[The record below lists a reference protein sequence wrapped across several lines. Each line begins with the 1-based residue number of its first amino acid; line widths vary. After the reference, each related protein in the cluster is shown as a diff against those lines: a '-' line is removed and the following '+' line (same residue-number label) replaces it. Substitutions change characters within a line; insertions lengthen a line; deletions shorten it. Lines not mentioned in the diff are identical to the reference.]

1 MEVMPS
7 GTNRRLITLAAF
19 ASTFLVSLDTAV
31 MATAMPTV
39 VTQLGGIAS
48 YAWVFSAY
56 LLASTVTV
64 PVYGKLADLFGRKS
78 VFLVSTLLFLVGS
91 MLCGLSQDMTQLI
104 VFRVVQGVGAG
115 GIQPSTQTILGDIYT
130 LPERAKIAGI
140 FSAIWGISGLMG
152 PAIGGLLTEHFTWR
166 AVFYVNGPIC
176 VLAMGLIWSFL
187 HERLERRKAR
197 VNIDYPGAILLSIG
211 VTALLF
217 GLQGDLTLGTVVVP
231 AMALYVTTVVALAG
245 FILQERRHPEPLVPL
260 TIFTNRV
267 IVACTLAATAGG
279 AAWYGMLAF
288 VPPYLQSVQGA
299 TPLVAGLI
307 LGITDIG
314 WTIASTTMGR
324 TVMRIGLRPPAVLGG
339 LLAAVGFAAFRFVP
353 VDTGL
358 WLPSL
363 ITFEIGLG
371 LGLFLPLTT
380 IAAQN
385 AVGWS
390 LRGVVTGMSMF
401 ARTIG
406 GSVGVA
412 IAGAVFAAGISVAA
426 ASGVDPNLLMSNAGR
441 TQVPADQVAALQMV
455 LAHTLGDVFLVFV
468 AAGLCAAAALALLPS
483 RVREPSDDAASAQA
497 VTKLSLSNVPPRR
510 S

>member
-1 MEVMPS
+1 MDVMPR
-7 GTNRRLITLAAF
+7 GTNRRLITLATF
-19 ASTFLVSLDTAV
+19 AATFLVSLDTAV

-78 VFLVSTLLFLVGS
+78 VFLASTLLFLAGS
-91 MLCGLSQDMTQLI
+91 MLCGVSQDMTQLI
-104 VFRVVQGVGAG
+104 IFRVVQGIGAG

-140 FSAIWGISGLMG
+140 FSAIWGISGLLG

-166 AVFYVNGPIC
+166 AVFYVNAPVCI
-176 VLAMGLIWSFL
+176 VAMALIWKFL
-187 HERLERRKAR
+187 HEHVDHRRVR
-197 VNIDYPGAILLSIG
+197 IDYPGALLISVG
-211 VTALLF
+211 VTALLL
-217 GLQGDLTLGTVVVP
+217 GLQGDLTLDGVVIP
-231 AMALYVTTVVALAG
+231 ASGLLGLAIVSLAVFVV
-245 FILQERRHPEPLVPL
+245 QERRHPEPLIPL
-260 TIFTNRV
+260 QIFTNRV
-267 IVACTLAATAGG
+267 IVACTLGATAGG
-279 AAWYGMLAF
+279 AAWFGLLAF

-307 LGITDIG
+307 LGITDVG

-324 TVMRIGLRPPAVLGG
+324 TVMRVGLRPPGVIGG
-339 LLAAVGFAAFRFVP
+339 LLAAVGFAAYRFVP
-353 VDTGL
+353 VDSGL
-358 WLPSL
+358 WVPML
-363 ITFEIGLG
+363 INFEIGLG

-385 AVGWS
+385 AVGWN
-390 LRGVVTGMSMF
+390 LRGVVTGMSSF

-406 GSVGVA
+406 GSIGVA
-412 IAGAVFAAGISVAA
+412 IAGVVFAAGIQA
-426 ASGVDPNLLMSNAGR
+426 ASATGVDPNLLMSDAGR
-441 TQVPADQVAALQMV
+441 LQVAPEEVAALQAA

-468 AAGLCAAAALALLPS
+468 GAALCATAALAFLPS
-483 RVREPSDDAASAQA
+483 RVRELSSGSGRQELDLVEPPAQE
-497 VTKLSLSNVPPRR
+497 VLSRGA
-510 S
+510 

>member
-1 MEVMPS
+1 MDVLPS

-19 ASTFLVSLDTAV
+19 AATFLVSLDTAV

-39 VTQLGGIAS
+39 VTQLGGISS

-78 VFLVSTLLFLVGS
+78 VFLASTLLFLVGS

-104 VFRVVQGVGAG
+104 LFRVVQGIGAG

-130 LPERAKIAGI
+130 LAERAKIAGI
-140 FSAIWGISGLMG
+140 FSAIWGISGLLG

-176 VLAMGLIWSFL
+176 LLAMGLIWSFL
-187 HERLERRKAR
+187 HERIERREVR
-197 VNIDYPGAILLSIG
+197 IDYLGAVLLSIG
-211 VTALLF
+211 VTSLLF
-217 GLQGDLTLGTVVVP
+217 GLQGDLALDDVVIPAGGLYAVTVVT
-231 AMALYVTTVVALAG
+231 LVA
-245 FILQERRHPEPLVPL
+245 FIVQERRHPEPLVPL
-260 TIFTNRV
+260 QIFTNRS

-288 VPPYLQSVQGA
+288 VPPYLQSIQGA

-314 WTIASTTMGR
+314 WTIASTSMGR

-339 LLAAVGFAAFRFVP
+339 LLAAVGFLAFRFVP
-353 VDTGL
+353 IDSGL

-412 IAGAVFAAGISVAA
+412 LAGAVFAAGISVAA
-426 ASGVDPNLLMSNAGR
+426 ASGVDPNLLISDAGR
-441 TQVPADQVAALQMV
+441 TQIPADQVAALQVM
-455 LAHTLGDVFLVFV
+455 LAHTLGNVFLVF
-468 AAGLCAAAALALLPS
+468 AGAGLCAAAALAFLPS
-483 RVREPSDDAASAQA
+483 RVRELSQGATTAQP
-497 VTKLSLSNVPPRR
+497 VRQLSVRR
-510 S
+510 SGP

>member
-1 MEVMPS
+1 MDVLPS

-64 PVYGKLADLFGRKS
+64 PVYGKLADLVGRKS
-78 VFLVSTLLFLVGS
+78 VFLASTLLFLVGS
-91 MLCGLSQDMTQLI
+91 MLCGVSQDMTQLI
-104 VFRVVQGVGAG
+104 LFRVVQGIGAG
-115 GIQPSTQTILGDIYT
+115 GITPSTQTILGDIYT

-152 PAIGGLLTEHFTWR
+152 PAIGGLLTEHFNWR

-176 VLAMGLIWSFL
+176 LLAMGLIWSFL
-187 HERLERRKAR
+187 HERIERRQVR
-197 VNIDYPGAILLSIG
+197 IDYPGAILLSTG

-217 GLQGDLTLGTVVVP
+217 GLQGDLTLQDIVLP
-231 AMALYVTTVVALAG
+231 APALYAIAVVSLAG
-245 FILQERRHPEPLVPL
+245 FIVQERRHPEPLVPL
-260 TIFTNRV
+260 TIFANRV

-288 VPPYLQSVQGA
+288 VPPYLQSIQGA
-299 TPLVAGLI
+299 TPLVAGLV
-307 LGITDIG
+307 LGITDVG
-314 WTIASTTMGR
+314 WTIASTTMGH
-324 TVMRIGLRPPAVLGG
+324 TVMRVGLRPPAVLGG

-353 VDTGL
+353 VDSGL

-412 IAGAVFAAGISVAA
+412 IAGTVFAAGISVAA
-426 ASGVDPNLLMSNAGR
+426 ATGVDPNLLVSNAGR
-441 TQVPADQVAALQMV
+441 AQVPADQAAALQVV
-455 LAHTLGDVFLVFV
+455 LAHTLGDVFMVFV
-468 AAGLCAAAALALLPS
+468 AAGLCAAAALAFLPS
-483 RVREPSDDAASAQA
+483 RVQEPAEDALPAQP
-497 VTKLSLSNVPPRR
+497 VTKLSLSNAPPRR